1 MRRDLQDEHDRVR
14 RVVALLEADPGIT
27 VPNACARAGLGLA
40 TFRLLI
46 GSSRVAVTY
55 RRLMQRRGRRRGPPP

>member
-1 MRRDLQDEHDRVR
+1 MPRDLQDEHDRVR
-14 RVVALLEADPGIT
+14 RVVALLEAAPGIT
-27 VPNACARAGLGLA
+27 VPDACARAGLGFA

-46 GSSRVAVTY
+46 GSSGVAVTY